1 MMAFCEVYEI
11 KDNGSLV
18 HRGVM
23 LNSKEEKANLEHI
36 INNNTFEHNSI
47 YVAIFLEPVDN
58 TFLVSNVLTSLP
70 VLVNSYNIPKLSAI
84 IDRLRGM
91 KGKERKSYAIL
102 NSKSLSDIY
111 DFEYLEYSQ
120 NELPN
125 YKEAIETFYAEKLN
139 VLKPNQKEML
149 DQYRTFDLEKF
160 LFREPEAKAISNK
173 NAGLIIVTPD
183 KVYELPETHTYHYV
197 SSQIGLSRHYNDS
210 TYMHIWVEEHA
221 KKGNVIISVNPG
233 ELFVY
238 RSASINDFQAK
249 YLSELQRKVLELQTK
264 NGKNLENEGAFI
276 YTHNNVPGII
286 SFFQK
291 QAASSLTNEELK
303 EVLEETNKNYYESV
317 AIHK

>member
-47 YVAIFLEPVDN
+47 YVAIFLEPEN
-58 TFLVSNVLTSLP
+58 ETFLVSNVLTSLP

-84 IDRLRGM
+84 IDRLKGM

-102 NSKSLSDIY
+102 NLRSLSDIY

-120 NELPN
+120 NEIPN

-149 DQYRTFDLEKF
+149 EEYRTFDLEKF
-160 LFREPEAKAISNK
+160 LFKEPETKAISNK